1 MCPSP
6 FELVNER
13 QLFSFVLLKK
23 LYIYIKCDKI
33 RCFYFS
39 ILCIINSETLP
50 VNCEKT
56 DITNIFMYIHIV

>member
-13 QLFSFVLLKK
+13 QLFSFVLFEK
-23 LYIYIKCDKI
+23 LYNINCDKK
-33 RCFYFS
+33 RFFYFS

-50 VNCEKT
+50 VNCEKLISQT
-56 DITNIFMYIHIV
+56 YLCTYI